1 MLYKY
6 TAACNFNSIVGIPG
20 KFKIDRKW
28 TESSSYSYC
37 VKWNTTWQKC
47 WFHHHQQVDWN
58 DLRNM
63 FFYKKLFIFRP
74 MNVQANLGPSMYFDH
89 SVSIHHLLNWHGR
102 HLYISLIKMFSA
114 EHCKI
119 IFVALI
125 NNKVRESLLSLSYVY
140 ARIIYLFITFRVEII
155 FIRLQQNHKK
165 GNLWKCL
172 MFQWYSLH
180 CFSTKTI
187 W

>member
-1 MLYKY
+1 
-6 TAACNFNSIVGIPG
+6 
-20 KFKIDRKW
+20 
-28 TESSSYSYC
+28 
-37 VKWNTTWQKC
+37 
-47 WFHHHQQVDWN
+47 
-58 DLRNM
+58 
-63 FFYKKLFIFRP
+63 

-187 W
+187 WCYWGCIKRLVYQKFLLVKLWLTKYNYVTSYVR

>member
-1 MLYKY
+1 
-6 TAACNFNSIVGIPG
+6 
-20 KFKIDRKW
+20 
-28 TESSSYSYC
+28 
-37 VKWNTTWQKC
+37 
-47 WFHHHQQVDWN
+47 
-58 DLRNM
+58 
-63 FFYKKLFIFRP
+63 
-74 MNVQANLGPSMYFDH
+74 
-89 SVSIHHLLNWHGR
+89 
-102 HLYISLIKMFSA
+102 MFSA

-172 MFQWYSLH
+172 MFQ
-180 CFSTKTI
+180 
-187 W
+187 